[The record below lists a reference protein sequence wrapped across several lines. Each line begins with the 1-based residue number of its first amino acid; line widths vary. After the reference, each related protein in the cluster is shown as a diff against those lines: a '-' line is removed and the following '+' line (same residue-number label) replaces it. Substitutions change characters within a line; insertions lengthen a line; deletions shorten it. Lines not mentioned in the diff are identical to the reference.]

1 MLIFMQDNS
10 ASMKHGFKNTDSIAY
25 KKSVSEFLNSVKDE
39 YDVKEYSFG
48 NEMKDTLQFKYT
60 EPASDLN
67 TAFETVLSTHENN
80 NIGAVIMS
88 SDGIY
93 NKGNSPVSQIYPF
106 KGSVYTIGIGDTTI
120 QKDALVARVFANKI
134 IYLGDKFAIKSDI
147 AAYSCEG
154 NQVTIAIFDHNQ
166 NRTIATQTVNVSNSR
181 FSKSIESILDANAPG
196 VKHYSVTVSKV
207 DGEQNILNNTQ
218 DVYVEVLDSKENV
231 LILANAPHPDI
242 NAFKEALSKNKNYKI
257 DIAMADKPITKI
269 NDYNLII
276 LHNLPSATFNASS
289 ILDQA
294 KSLGISLWFIVGSQ
308 TAVPIFNQYQTALQ
322 IVPRAMSSNEVQAEV
337 NKDFTYFTINQN
349 DAKELS
355 KLPPLSNIFGDYK
368 IGANAQT
375 LLFQKIGS
383 MSTQYPLWCMQATGL
398 AKIGVLAGEGI
409 WRWRFYDF
417 LQHKNNDAV
426 DNFIIKTAQY
436 LSVKHDKKQFRTQ
449 IAKSIFNES
458 EPVTIDAEL
467 YNENYELINN
477 PDVSLVLTNEN
488 NKRENYTMNKNSN
501 SYSLNMGN
509 LSAGKY
515 TYTAST
521 IFNGKS
527 FSSTGYFTIVY
538 QNIEEVNTKAD
549 FGMLHQ
555 LAKNYNGEFLFANQF
570 NLLKEKL
577 KENKRIQNII
587 KTESIS
593 EPLINWK
600 WLFGLLIVCL
610 GAEWYLRKTNGSY

>member
-181 FSKSIESILDANAPG
+181 FSKSIESILDANVPG

-276 LHNLPSATFNASS
+276 LHNLPSTTFNASS

-337 NKDFTYFTINQN
+337 NKDFTYFTINQ

-610 GAEWYLRKTNGSY
+610 GAEWYLRKTNGAY

>member
-154 NQVTIAIFDHNQ
+154 NQVTISIFDHNQ

-276 LHNLPSATFNASS
+276 LHNLPSTTFNASS

-337 NKDFTYFTINQN
+337 NKDFTYFTINQ

-610 GAEWYLRKTNGSY
+610 GAEWYLRKTNGAY